1 MIQYL
6 AKFLPNLTSDLE
18 PIRALTRQD
27 RECNWSQEC
36 ENALTLV
43 KKKITEAPVLA
54 YFDPDEEL
62 VLQVDS
68 SKDGLG
74 ATLMQN
80 GRPLEYASRALTPA
94 ERNWAQ
100 LEKEALAVVW
110 GLERF
115 DQYTYGRKV
124 HVQNDH
130 RPLASILK
138 KPLSQASRRM
148 QTLMMRLYRYDITF
162 EYVKGTQ
169 LYIADILS
177 RAYLPH
183 VGDEVSVMAVSPLL
197 DVEDRTREEVKAAT
211 AQDDD
216 LHVLLRV
223 IRQGWPESKSAVPA
237 AARPYF
243 DVRDTMSHEDGVILK
258 GDRILVPA
266 AMRRDMMKLHAAHL
280 GSDSMLRRARDL
292 LYWPSATN
300 VGL

>member
-6 AKFLPNLTSDLE
+6 AKFLPNLASDLE

-27 RECNWSQEC
+27 REWKWSQEY

-169 LYIADILS
+169 LYIADTLS

-197 DVEDRTREEVKAAT
+197 DVEDRTREEGKAAT

-216 LHVLLRV
+216 LGPVASHSSRL
-223 IRQGWPESKSAVPA
+223 
-237 AARPYF
+237 AR
-243 DVRDTMSHEDGVILK
+243 K
-258 GDRILVPA
+258 
-266 AMRRDMMKLHAAHL
+266 
-280 GSDSMLRRARDL
+280 
-292 LYWPSATN
+292 
-300 VGL
+300 